1 VSRSSRGAALMEFA
15 LAWPIVLL
23 MVLGAVQLALW
34 ESEAAA
40 ARNAAL
46 AGARAGT
53 VAGANADVAAQ
64 VALRV
69 MSSSLVGVRASGWC
83 PATARNAPALWVCA
97 TDLGNALQVDVG
109 GSVPSLVP
117 LVSARGFPISAHVVL
132 QKERFAR

>member
-1 VSRSSRGAALMEFA
+1 MSRSSRGAALMEFA

-53 VAGANADVAAQ
+53 VAGAGADVAAQ

-69 MSSSLVGVRASGWC
+69 MSSSLVGVRASAWC
-83 PATARNAPALWVCA
+83 PATARSAPALWVCA

-117 LVSARGFPISAHVVL
+117 LVSASGFPVSAHVVL
-132 QKERFAR
+132 QKERFVR

>member
-15 LAWPIVLL
+15 VAWPIVLL

-40 ARNAAL
+40 VRNAAL

-64 VALRV
+64 VALHV
-69 MSSSLVGVRASGWC
+69 MSSSLVGVRASVWC
-83 PATARNAPALWVCA
+83 PATPRIAPALWVCA
-97 TDLGNALQVDVG
+97 TDLGSALQVDVG

-117 LVSARGFPISAHVVL
+117 LVSAGGFPVSAHVVL
-132 QKERFAR
+132 QKERFVR

>member
-1 VSRSSRGAALMEFA
+1 MNRSSRGAALMEFA

-23 MVLGAVQLALW
+23 LVLGAVQIAVW

-40 ARNAAL
+40 VHDAAL

-53 VAGANADVAAQ
+53 VAGANADVAAR

-69 MSSSLVGVRASGWC
+69 MSSSLVGVDPTAWC
-83 PATARNAPALWVCA
+83 PAGTRSAPELWVCA
-97 TDLGNALQVDVG
+97 TDLGSALQVDVG

-117 LVSARGFPISAHVVL
+117 LFSARGFPVSAHVVL
-132 QKERFAR
+132 QKERFVR